1 MMAARGNAAKK
12 MQEKEKKDKKRESKM
27 GSDLISEED
36 LADMAEKMASE
47 VPDKWRDPDC
57 ANNPIT
63 KGWMALSQR
72 IRKFAYGERFG
83 YFILGCI
90 VVAGVLVGM
99 QTYPGMET
107 NSTVTTTDNIILYI
121 FTAETG
127 LKILSEGLAFPAF
140 WLGEEWKWNNFD
152 FFIVVACYLP
162 ADLFA
167 GGEPPVALLRLLR
180 LARLV
185 KIFKKVPQLQ
195 MIVMGLAG
203 GIKSIAYIV
212 ILLVLVFYLYAIV
225 GITIF
230 RTNDPWHYRDLQTT
244 MLTLFR
250 ASTLEDW
257 TDIMYISIF
266 GCDQYSSIYVTQES
280 WTPMNR
286 KEWCVHP
293 EQNQFLSPFFWVSF
307 VIVSALVML
316 SLFIGAVTMSM
327 TESMEQMKEEQEEAT
342 RLRMK
347 VKQIK
352 KMNAQKEEMQRRN
365 STLQEAALVDA
376 MKGTE
381 EGGKKDDDEGEKGAQ
396 KSFTIMGALGFGGN
410 EEEKEQEQ
418 AQMTNMLVN
427 IWDGADLDEMV
438 NRVKTD
444 EVTGSPGRVLW
455 WHLSLFM
462 KSIAD
467 SSKFQNFIIAVILV
481 AGTMVGIQT
490 FKEFEEENRVALES
504 IDAVILYIFI
514 VEIVIKMVAEDVYPL
529 RFFISGWNCF
539 DFLIVV
545 GSLALAG
552 TSSGGMMQMLRLL
565 RLLRVLKLV
574 KAFPQ
579 LQVIVNALMMGLS
592 SIGFIGI
599 ILLLVFY
606 MCAILGMMLF
616 AENDPLHF
624 GNLQISML
632 TLFRAAT
639 LEDWTDLMYINMYGC
654 HKYGYS
660 GYMEK
665 YCTVPYPL
673 GGETYWT
680 AGVFFIFFT
689 LLGALVLLTLF
700 IGVVTT
706 SMDEA
711 QEAQNEEK
719 AIEESIKEIQKNENL
734 TDDEIETFLKVFQ
747 MLDLDGG
754 GTIEEEELRVGLQ
767 SVGKDPTDEEMQQ
780 MMHDVDEDDSGE
792 IDPAEFVQ
800 FMVNIRNEDRER
812 AAKGGSEQDSL
823 SGRDGADGEN
833 TPETLSPNKSLSPM
847 LSFGTN
853 GILAPPGGKTMT
865 NLQVSALTPIKT
877 AATLGAEANFGL
889 PVLQSPT
896 NENWLEMSLDMG
908 RSKRKLPSL
917 GSSAKIGIS
926 G

>member
-1 MMAARGNAAKK
+1 M
-12 MQEKEKKDKKRESKM
+12 
-27 GSDLISEED
+27 
-36 LADMAEKMASE
+36 
-47 VPDKWRDPDC
+47 
-57 ANNPIT
+57 T
-63 KGWMALSQR
+63 LSQK
-72 IRKFAYGERFG
+72 IKAFAYGERFG

-107 NSTVTTTDNIILYI
+107 NKAVTTTDTIILYI

-127 LKILSEGLAFPAF
+127 LKILSEGFAFPAF
-140 WLGEEWKWNNFD
+140 WFGPEWKWNNFD

-162 ADLFA
+162 ASLFS

-203 GIKSIAYIV
+203 GIKSIGYIV
-212 ILLVLVFYLYAIV
+212 ILLLLVFYLYAIV

-266 GCDQYSSIYVTQES
+266 GCDQYSSIYLSPES
-280 WTPMNR
+280 WTPDN
-286 KEWCVHP
+286 KNEWCQMP
-293 EQNQFLSPFFWVSF
+293 EKNQILSPFFWVSF
-307 VIVSALVML
+307 IIVSALVML

-347 VKQIK
+347 EKQML
-352 KMNAQKEEMQRRN
+352 KMQAQKEEVRIGGRRRQNIIIPPPLTN
-365 STLQEAALVDA
+365 SVVLVSKEFYTLKEEEMKKAKENAA
-376 MKGTE
+376 KGIKGEETKLEE
-381 EGGKKDDDEGEKGAQ
+381 EGKKGPRF
-396 KSFTIMGALGFGGN
+396 SVLGALGFGSN
-410 EEEKEQEQ
+410 EEEKAQEQ
-418 AQMTNMLVN
+418 TQMTNLLAN
-427 IWDGADLDEMV
+427 IWDGADLDALV
-438 NRVKTD
+438 SRVQN
-444 EVTGSPGRVLW
+444 EAVTGSPARVTW

-462 KSIAD
+462 KSIAED
-467 SSKFQNFIIAVILV
+467 SKFQNFIIFVILV

-490 FKEFEEENRVALES
+490 DKEFDKEHKATLDF
-504 IDAVILYIFI
+504 IDGWILNIFI
-514 VEIVIKMVAEDVYPL
+514 GEIVIKLIAEDVYPL

-616 AENDPLHF
+616 QENDPWHF
-624 GNLQISML
+624 GSLQVAML
-632 TLFRAAT
+632 TLFRAST
-639 LEDWTDLMYINMYGC
+639 LEDWTDLMYINMYSC
-654 HKYGYS
+654 SVYGYS
-660 GYMEK
+660 GWMEPLCIK
-665 YCTVPYPL
+665 PYPL
-673 GGETYWT
+673 NGGTYWI
-680 AGVFFIFFT
+680 AGLFFIFFT
-689 LLGALVLLTLF
+689 LIGALVLLTLF

-711 QEAQNEEK
+711 QEEQNREK
-719 AIEESIKEIQKNENL
+719 EIQDNIKEIQTNEGL
-734 TDDEIETFLKVFQ
+734 TDEEVETFLKVFD

-767 SVGKDPTDEEMQQ
+767 SVGKDPTDAEMQQ

-792 IDPAEFVQ
+792 IDPAEFLQ
-800 FMVNIRNEDRER
+800 FMVNMRNEDRKNTGSGHDDLSVSER
-812 AAKGGSEQDSL
+812 SL
-823 SGRDGADGEN
+823 GESH
-833 TPETLSPNKSLSPM
+833 TPETLSPNRSLSPM
-847 LSFGTN
+847 MSFGNT
-853 GILAPPGGKTMT
+853 GIPAPAGGRMMT
-865 NLQVSALTPIKT
+865 SLQVSALTPIKT
-877 AATLGAEANFGL
+877 AATIGAEANFGL

-908 RSKRKLPSL
+908 RSRRKLPAL
-917 GSSAKIGIS
+917 GSAKVGIS